1 MCLCFSPSSVEK
13 LVEGE
18 GGGLY
23 PGGHPPGYPVPCS
36 GSPGAGGTWSSSV
49 PAQPAPHPAY
59 ISGQQQPGAGGPGQP
74 SPVPGAGAGGG
85 QGGGGQGGAAP
96 LPSPLYPWMR
106 SQFGNG
112 NYDHDTIY
120 TNCLLSSKVIINFD
134 DEYCFREEERT
145 SDLHQI
151 PNTRTRERVSLQPLS
166 HSQAEDRDSSR
177 PVSYRETDQ
186 DLVPEQKNEMEEGE
200 QIKVGWSRPG

>member
-120 TNCLLSSKVIINFD
+120 TNAPAAFKDDYVLEGFYLINTD
-134 DEYCFREEERT
+134 DELFQRGRE
-145 SDLHQI
+145 D
-151 PNTRTRERVSLQPLS
+151 V
-166 HSQAEDRDSSR
+166 R
-177 PVSYRETDQ
+177 PTPDT
-186 DLVPEQKNEMEEGE
+186 KH
-200 QIKVGWSRPG
+200 